1 MLTLLSSWLSFK
13 KNLVNISYWMVQ
25 DKSFEKGKQRSWNK
39 YAETLQYVSQNI
51 SFNDDEEYYVFILD
65 T

>member
-1 MLTLLSSWLSFK
+1 
-13 KNLVNISYWMVQ
+13 MVQ

-51 SFNDDEEYYVFILD
+51 SFNGDEEYYVFILD